1 MKKSTSLKTQLTI
14 SFSIIILVLTGILS
28 SVISLNSISIYRK
41 EIGGS
46 LSERV
51 SQMSN
56 KLDQYMWARYGEL
69 AARIGGDEFVV
80 VVKNSTENV
89 RDRGRLIADRIIEN
103 LSTPFIIENQEI
115 RVGCSVG
122 GAIWN
127 IDSTDTTE
135 LTRMADQ
142 ALYNSKRSGKGKFTY
157 YSKEN

>member
-89 RDRGRLIADRIIEN
+89 SDRGRLIADRIIEN
-103 LSTPFIIENQEI
+103 LSTPFIIENQEV
-115 RVGCSVG
+115 RLDVV
-122 GAIWN
+122 
-127 IDSTDTTE
+127 
-135 LTRMADQ
+135 
-142 ALYNSKRSGKGKFTY
+142 
-157 YSKEN
+157 